1 MKHEFGT
8 QGAAAM
14 AVAIAITKNPLFTP
28 GKEETCIDERRSIS
42 DIESKSN
49 HWCLYEYI

>member
-1 MKHEFGT
+1 MKNEFGN

-28 GKEETCIDERRSIS
+28 GKEETCTEDRM
-42 DIESKSN
+42 
-49 HWCLYEYI
+49 